1 MFTLW
6 FMGRPAAGKSTLAS
20 RVEDRLVER
29 GYPIENLDGD
39 DIRTHLHPDLGFSRE
54 DRRTNNRRTAYI
66 AKLLNRN
73 GIPVIVGMIT
83 PFRESQ
89 EQARDIVE
97 DEGNFVLIHVKCSV
111 DSAAERDP
119 KGLYEKAREGKIEK
133 FTGVNHPFQ
142 EPLNPDIVVDTEDAS
157 IEAGVEHVMTRLEER
172 GLLDERL
179 GEEYNI
185 PLTRQEETEI
195 TERLRDLDHLGRD
208 LLSPRERSL
217 FDPSTRTARY
227 GIRRRRQRRS
237 AGQAQRVRRR
247 DRRNHTGFGDD
258 VR

>member
-29 GYPIENLDGD
+29 GYPMENLDGD
-39 DIRTHLHPDLGFSRE
+39 DIRKHLHPDLGFSRE

-73 GIPVIVGMIT
+73 DIPVIVGMIT

-97 DEGNFVLIHVKCSV
+97 DGGEFVLVHVKCSV
-111 DSAAERDP
+111 ATAEKRDP
-119 KGLYEKAREGKIEK
+119 KGLYQKARAGKIEK
-133 FTGVNHPFQ
+133 FTGINHPFQ
-142 EPLNPDIVVDTEDAS
+142 EPLHPDIVVDTENDS
-157 IEAGVEHVMTRLEER
+157 VEEGIEQVMTTLEER

-179 GEEYNI
+179 EEEYSVPI
-185 PLTRQEETEI
+185 TRQEEAEI
-195 TERLRDLDHLGRD
+195 TERLQDLDHL
-208 LLSPRERSL
+208 
-217 FDPSTRTARY
+217 
-227 GIRRRRQRRS
+227 
-237 AGQAQRVRRR
+237 
-247 DRRNHTGFGDD
+247 
-258 VR
+258 